1 MNRQGN
7 MTWLADQLAQI
18 ARSQVQRE
26 TVYNPNPPGTIH
38 EGSATDA
45 VLLVLKA
52 NAPRF
57 MSFAAIKAATG
68 RNGKSVGWAVWYLR
82 SLGKVEARA
91 AGDRRSPL
99 YQLYR
104 VKQEATN
111 E

>member
-1 MNRQGN
+1 MSGDFK
-7 MTWLADQLAQI
+7 WLAEELARI
-18 ARSQVQRE
+18 SRYRAQRE
-26 TVYNPNPPGTIH
+26 TTYNPNPPGTIH

-45 VLLVLKA
+45 VLLALKA

-68 RNGKSVGWAVWYLR
+68 RNGKQVGWSLWYLR
-82 SLGKVEARA
+82 GLGKVEARA